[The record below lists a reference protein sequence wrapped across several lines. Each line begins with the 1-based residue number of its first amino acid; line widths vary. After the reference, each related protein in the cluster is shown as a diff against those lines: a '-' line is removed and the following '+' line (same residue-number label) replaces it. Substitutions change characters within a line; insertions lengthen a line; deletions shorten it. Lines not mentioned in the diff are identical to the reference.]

1 MLQNKEDIGGCQ
13 VVREVVDHNG
23 SQARTH
29 ILVSSIQCC
38 QGGRHRLNNDRLTVQ
53 VSEIVTIYIII
64 LETVRPT
71 FVLITKLIKFC
82 ILSLFWGGH
91 GDL

>member
-29 ILVSSIQCC
+29 VLVGSVQCC
-38 QGGRHRLNNDRLTVQ
+38 QGGRYRLNNDRLTVQ
-53 VSEIVTIYIII
+53 ISEIVNIYIII
-64 LETVRPT
+64 LLDT
-71 FVLITKLIKFC
+71 I
-82 ILSLFWGGH
+82 
-91 GDL
+91 